1 MIKLFYVTEY
11 YVPETGH
18 LFTYFFLFLLVTP
31 QAPSSALPT
40 QAGVGV
46 ATTVH
51 LNHMQLMA
59 VDRIGLQSA
68 QISTQGIQP
77 APIAAQGIQPAPI
90 GVQGLH
96 TSAPITTQGL
106 QQTPIV
112 TQQQQQQQQQAQ
124 AEAKPGIY
132 WILLS

>member
-1 MIKLFYVTEY
+1 M
-11 YVPETGH
+11 
-18 LFTYFFLFLLVTP
+18 
-31 QAPSSALPT
+31 
-40 QAGVGV
+40 

-59 VDRIGLQSA
+59 VDRIGLPSA

-96 TSAPITTQGL
+96 TSASITTQGITQTSNVT
-106 QQTPIV
+106 QQP
-112 TQQQQQQQQQAQ
+112 QQQQQQVQT
-124 AEAKPGIY
+124 EAKPGNDKHS
-132 WILLS
+132 LSKADSF

>member
-1 MIKLFYVTEY
+1 M
-11 YVPETGH
+11 
-18 LFTYFFLFLLVTP
+18 
-31 QAPSSALPT
+31 
-40 QAGVGV
+40 

-59 VDRIGLQSA
+59 VDRIGLPSA

-96 TSAPITTQGL
+96 TSASITTQGI
-106 QQTPIV
+106 QQTPVV
-112 TQQQQQQQQQAQ
+112 TQQQQQPQS
-124 AEAKPGIY
+124 EAKPGNDNLY
-132 WILLS
+132 TV

>member
-1 MIKLFYVTEY
+1 MQNLCKTRINLN
-11 YVPETGH
+11 
-18 LFTYFFLFLLVTP
+18 YFPKKVTP

-40 QAGVGV
+40 QTGVGV

-51 LNHMQLMA
+51 LNHMHLMA

-68 QISTQGIQP
+68 QLSTQGIQP

-96 TSAPITTQGL
+96 TSAPITTQGI

-124 AEAKPGIY
+124 SEAKPGNY
-132 WILLS
+132 